1 MRYSEQISEIAAALS
16 KAQGAMQAAI
26 KDSIN
31 PAFRS
36 KYADLAASVEAA
48 RKPLA
53 DNGLA
58 VIQEAVRVD
67 SGIAVSTRI
76 LHASGQWIDFDALV
90 IPLAKADAHG
100 IGSATTYGR
109 RYSLGAALG
118 LVAEDDD
125 GNAAAG
131 KATDKSGDER
141 QAELP
146 IGFPAFWKAMQD
158 AAKKGQKALEDAWK
172 VSSPDYRR
180 IVSRQYAKDW
190 ADLKQAAGQVKVDAE
205 AAA

>member
-67 SGIAVSTRI
+67 GGIAVSTRI

-131 KATDKSGDER
+131 KATETGER

-158 AAKKGQKALEDAWK
+158 AAKNGAKALEDAWK
-172 VSSPDYRR
+172 VSSPEYRR
-180 IVSRQYAKDW
+180 IVTKQYGKDW
-190 ADLKQAAGQVKVDAE
+190 ADLKQRAGQVKPAQPETVQ
-205 AAA
+205 